1 MATGI
6 ETRTLGSLFPGM
18 ENTRIEISD
27 FGFPFLNLD
36 HAVNCPTSL
45 VVLLLLVKHQKCK
58 RVFEIGTNLG
68 QSTAAL
74 AVNTSSD
81 AQIYTL
87 DLGDERFWNAN
98 PSLQPLRESN
108 AVTDVVGTSFRQSP
122 HLQKIKQLWVDQN
135 DLKPLY
141 GTMDCVYVDADHAGP
156 GLAEDTELAFKLVA
170 PGGWIVWDD
179 YGKVSAL
186 TSYIDELAKRFPLK
200 HVRATEIVLYAAPQ
214 LTAPSI

>member
-45 VVLLLLVKHQKCK
+45 VVLLLLVKHQQCK
-58 RVFEIGTNLG
+58 HVFEIGTNLG

-74 AVNTSSD
+74 AANTPSD
-81 AQIYTL
+81 AQIITL

-98 PSLQPLRESN
+98 PSLQKLRETHS
-108 AVTDVVGTSFRQSP
+108 VSDVVGTRFRNQP
-122 HLQKIKQLWVDQN
+122 HSEKIQQLWVGQT
-135 DLKPLY
+135 DLVQFY
-141 GTMDCVYVDADHAGP
+141 GKMDCVYVDADHAGP
-156 GLAEDTELAFKLVA
+156 GLAADTELAFKLVA

-179 YGKVSAL
+179 FGKVSAL
-186 TSYIDELAKRFPLK
+186 TSYLSDLSSRFSLK

-214 LTAPSI
+214 LNASSN

>member
-45 VVLLLLVKHQKCK
+45 VVLLLLVKYQNCR
-58 RVFEIGTNLG
+58 RVFEFGTNLG

-74 AVNTSSD
+74 AANTPND
-81 AQIYTL
+81 AQIFTL
-87 DLGDERFWNAN
+87 DLGDERFWDAN
-98 PSLQPLRESN
+98 PSLGPLRKTHS
-108 AVTDVVGTSFRQSP
+108 VSDVVGTSFRNQP
-122 HLQKIKQLWVDQN
+122 HSQKIKQLWVDET
-135 DLKPLY
+135 DLSRLY
-141 GTMDCVYVDADHAGP
+141 GTLDCVYVDADHSGP
-156 GLAEDTELAFKLVA
+156 GLAADTELAFKLVA
-170 PGGWIVWDD
+170 PGGWIIWDD

-186 TSYIDELAKRFPLK
+186 TLHLNELAKRVSLK

-214 LTAPSI
+214 LDKSSN